1 MLFSAVCNQLSSRNN
16 LDRSKVIQ
24 SESGTIW
31 SWRYI
36 AHIYMLTH
44 YLISS
49 CEVPLYIDYN
59 LIIGFNYLLC
69 SCNNGSFKVL
79 APPSIYMVGS
89 VCSFCMKLMY
99 KCIHF
104 VLFLSLT
111 RTPMSLVKYTV
122 VQNEHDEPVPYIF
135 WQGGYYN
142 WPLTHSLI
150 PLYICPN
157 MHL

>member
-1 MLFSAVCNQLSSRNN
+1 MMLFSAVCNQLSSRNN

-49 CEVPLYIDYN
+49 CKVPLYIDYN
-59 LIIGFNYLLC
+59 LIIGFIYLLC

-79 APPSIYMVGS
+79 APPSIYGWFS
-89 VCSFCMKLMY
+89 VFILYEINVQILYSLRAILISHEDSYVFSEIYSCTEWTRWTCTIY
-99 KCIHF
+99 
-104 VLFLSLT
+104 FLARRIL
-111 RTPMSLVKYTV
+111 
-122 VQNEHDEPVPYIF
+122 
-135 WQGGYYN
+135 
-142 WPLTHSLI
+142 
-150 PLYICPN
+150 
-157 MHL
+157 